1 MKNFWLDRYKIG
13 KRVKYIGGDQRF
25 FGMYGTIINVDY
37 DLVDVLFIMNNIFV
51 QRYTLTVRKSDLLV

>member
-25 FGMYGTIINVDY
+25 FGMYGIIVDINH
-37 DLVDVLFIMNNIFV
+37 DLIEIQFIMNSMFI
-51 QRYTLTVRKSDLLV
+51 QKYTLIVKKSDLLI